1 MKRGGGGGEGGGGGG
16 RVEGGR
22 EGGQGGGGAPAG
34 RAARAS
40 PAAGALPR
48 SVRHAPCAMLHT
60 ASFDPCS
67 MRHFTRTGQIA
78 VPYLTSS
85 LYARPLHT
93 PAGARVAVRYAPCA
107 VRRARLP
114 HYLTSS
120 LYARPRHAAGG
131 RVAVL
136 YGPCSMLHSPCRAL
150 RLELHPPS
158 SMPACATILAC
169 GSMLA
174 RCSI

>member
-1 MKRGGGGGEGGGGGG
+1 MAEGGRGG
-16 RVEGGR
+16 EGGR
-22 EGGQGGGGAPAG
+22 EGRGEG
-34 RAARAS
+34 RRWDARRELRRRRA
-40 PAAGALPR
+40 R
-48 SVRHAPCAMLHT
+48 CRAPCAMRRAPCCMLHT